1 MKNSVLLLILISG
14 YSISYSQTGPDAIL
28 PSEKEVPGWRT
39 SGEARV
45 YSKDNLRD
53 FFKDTAELFIEYGLR
68 KAVSRDYYNFFGKV
82 INLQVYTMDN
92 TFGSYGLFLQKSKGE
107 KVFKEFGNS
116 CFEKPG
122 SFVFWKQYYLVI
134 MNSISSG
141 DTISEGFR
149 LLAGVIDSKI
159 KSRGVLPEIIGRA
172 NNKKGYPILFK
183 GPLALAEI
191 YYFSPLNIFKINE
204 GIAFENGDS
213 KEIILKYTDNN
224 EAVRMLSD
232 AAGILSV
239 IQKFSGFIMVG
250 DYSFAMKDK
259 EGKTLTFKVDGDC
272 LDIVIK

>member
-1 MKNSVLLLILISG
+1 MKKSVLLLFLFLGFSN
-14 YSISYSQTGPDAIL
+14 SFSQTGPDAIL
-28 PSEKEVPGWRT
+28 PTEKEVPGWRT
-39 SGEARV
+39 SGETRI
-45 YSKDNLRD
+45 YNSNNLRD
-53 FFKDTAELFIEYGLR
+53 FIKDKADIFNEYGLK
-68 KAVSRDYYNFFGKV
+68 KAMSRDYYNFFGKV
-82 INLQVYTMDN
+82 INIQVYTMDN

-107 KVFKEFGNS
+107 KVLKVFGNDS
-116 CFEKPG
+116 FEKPG

-149 LLAGVIDSKI
+149 QLAGVIDSKI
-159 KSRGVLPEIIGRA
+159 KSRGVLPEIFGLTSNR
-172 NNKKGYPILFK
+172 KGHPTLFK
-183 GPLALAEI
+183 GPLALSEI

-213 KEIILKYTDNN
+213 REIVLKYSDNN

-232 AAGILSV
+232 AAGILSG

-259 EGKTLTFKVDGDC
+259 DGKTLTFKVDGDC
-272 LDIVIK
+272 LNIMIK